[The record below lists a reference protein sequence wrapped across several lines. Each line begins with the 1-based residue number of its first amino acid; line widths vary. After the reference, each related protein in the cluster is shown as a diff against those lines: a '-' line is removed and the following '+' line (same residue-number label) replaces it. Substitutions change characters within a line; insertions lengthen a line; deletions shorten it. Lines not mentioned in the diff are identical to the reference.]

1 MALVVSCRTKYRSSE
16 PEIILLSKAK
26 HRQTMLK
33 RLWMLP
39 QPIQAILPK
48 TTKGDTDMSQKE
60 TNFFNIDDMSQ
71 GIVRTLTDGITT
83 RIFPG
88 EKSMVSVVRIEPNA
102 VGAIHSHPQ
111 EQWGLMLEGSAVR
124 IQDGEEIKVKKGDF
138 WVSPGGIEHGVIGG
152 PDGAVI
158 LDVFSPPR
166 EEYTRPGSGFGTE

>member
-1 MALVVSCRTKYRSSE
+1 LRSVTDN
-16 PEIILLSKAK
+16 
-26 HRQTMLK
+26 RQTKLAT
-33 RLWMLP
+33 LWACP
-39 QPIQAILPK
+39 HAIQTIFNK
-48 TTKGDTDMSQKE
+48 TAKGDAEMTQKD

-71 GIVRTLTDGITT
+71 GIARTLTDGITT

-88 EKSMVSVVRIEPNA
+88 EKAMISVVRIEPNA

-111 EQWGLMLEGSAVR
+111 EQWGLMLEGSAIR
-124 IQDGEEIKVKKGDF
+124 IQDGEEIEVKKGDF
-138 WVSPGGIEHGVIGG
+138 WVSPGGVEHGVIGG